1 MIYLDTHVVVWLFSG
16 QTNLLTPAATNAIES
31 EDLLISPMVSLELQY
46 LFEIGK
52 INQQA
57 DKIIKE
63 LTVAIGLS
71 LCGQLFEK
79 VITEAKKMKW
89 TRDPFDR
96 IITAQ
101 ASIRKSRLLTKDTTI
116 AAHYKFAFWN

>member
-1 MIYLDTHVVVWLFSG
+1 VIYLDTHVVVWLFSG
-16 QTNLLTPAATNAIES
+16 QTNLLTPAATNAIEN

-52 INQQA
+52 INLQA

-63 LTVAIGLS
+63 LSVAIGLS
-71 LCGQLFEK
+71 LCGQPFGK
-79 VITEAKKMKW
+79 VIAEAKKMKW
-89 TRDPFDR
+89 TRDPFDG

-101 ASIRKSRLLTKDTTI
+101 ASIRKSRLLTKNTTI